1 MENHVFGWIRVLD
14 LGFLMRSPDSESGRL
29 FEYAFGCVQVFDAQ
43 PTPAP
48 YTTLENVLPPI
59 DVPITRGD
67 ECHLAWRRCLTIPCA
82 IVPKHSLEFPEP
94 LKRRSLSCE

>member
-48 YTTLENVLPPI
+48 YTTLENDCHQYTFRLPGEMSVI
-59 DVPITRGD
+59 WLGD
-67 ECHLAWRRCLTIPCA
+67 L
-82 IVPKHSLEFPEP
+82 V
-94 LKRRSLSCE
+94 